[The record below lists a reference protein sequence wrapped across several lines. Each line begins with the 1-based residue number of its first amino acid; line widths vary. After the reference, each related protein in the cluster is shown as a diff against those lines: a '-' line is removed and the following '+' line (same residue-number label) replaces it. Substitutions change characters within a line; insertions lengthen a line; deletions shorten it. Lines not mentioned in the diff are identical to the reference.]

1 MERQEELQ
9 EENLRKIKAV
19 GAIIMSDDGK
29 ILIVQGTVNKPQKDK
44 MAGDWTFPA
53 ETLKPGEDWTG
64 ALTRL
69 VSEEV
74 GGIKYRVDYAR
85 DWIGDYNVG
94 SVENPIWG
102 RVLLL
107 HVIGRAEEQP
117 CLSSIDG
124 EVVGHK
130 WVLPRSLQSLPR
142 RKGVWEPLKDFLA
155 GQRGIVCWKCVP
167 GER

>member
-1 MERQEELQ
+1 MGRSEELQ
-9 EENLRKIKAV
+9 GKKFRTIKAV

-29 ILIVQGTVNKPQKDK
+29 ILIVQETVNKPQIDK

-53 ETLKPGEDWTG
+53 ETLKEGESIFG
-64 ALTRL
+64 ALSRL
-69 VSEEV
+69 ICEEV
-74 GGIKYRVDYAR
+74 GEIRYNFDSER

-94 SVENPIWG
+94 SGESPIWWK
-102 RVLLL
+102 VFLLNA
-107 HVIGRAEEQP
+107 IGRSEKQGR
-117 CLSSIDG
+117 LSSIDG

-130 WVLPRSLQSLPR
+130 WVFPRELQSLPR

-155 GQRGIVCWKCVP
+155 GQRSVVCLSCIP